1 MLGIQKEEQEL
12 MSIDVGQTRKASAEK
27 VLQRVASIEPTEL
40 VVFCPGCKA
49 LETLYFSEGRLIAT
63 RKFAQKTDGIY
74 HACGS
79 NEPCRLYSLS

>member
-1 MLGIQKEEQEL
+1 MLDIQKEEQHL
-12 MSIDVGQTRKASAEK
+12 MSIDVGQTQKTSAEK
-27 VLQRVASIEPTEL
+27 VLQRIASIEPTEL

-49 LETLYFSEGRLIAT
+49 LETVYFSEGRLVAT